1 MTQEKVKVVAENRRA
16 KHDYFIEE
24 SFEAGIALKGTEV
37 KSLREGK
44 VSIKDAF
51 ILIRDGEAYIHNMHI
66 SPYEKRGYAD
76 HEPKRERKLL
86 LKKREIM
93 YLWGKVKE
101 RGMTV
106 IPLRVYFNQRGK
118 AKIEIALARGK
129 KIYDKRETLK
139 EKEAQR
145 EIEKAF
151 RQKQKYDIV

>member
-1 MTQEKVKVVAENRRA
+1 MALEKIKIVAENRRA

-24 SFEAGIALKGTEV
+24 TFEAGIVLQGTEV

-44 VSIKDAF
+44 VSIKDSF
-51 ILIRDGEAYIHNMHI
+51 VMIENGEAYIYNMHI

-76 HEPKRERKLL
+76 HEPKRKRKLL
-86 LKKREIM
+86 LNKREIM
-93 YLWGKVKE
+93 HLWGKVKE
-101 RGMTV
+101 KGMTIV
-106 IPLRVYFNQRGK
+106 PLKVYFNEKGK
-118 AKIEIALARGK
+118 AKVEIALVRGK